1 MANLKSLSVDG
12 NLILEKATGTQG
24 NIDTSST
31 MFADST
37 ARGLPHTGA
46 TEPAVVFNPNVAN
59 QFVVAYVDTGDGN
72 KGKVVCGT
80 VYYQTLGGNT
90 KLAINWGA
98 VALIAPGSGT
108 STVSPSIAFDG
119 ATNASANSL
128 NRFVVAYRD
137 AGDSNYSKVVVMQY
151 AADLTISRGP
161 VKTVASVHAQT
172 MHVAFDPNT
181 LGRFVITYW
190 SATSTPAVSV
200 CTINSSTNVIT
211 VGTALT
217 SNGGDDN
224 GIVFWDTN
232 TASRFIW
239 AGRLTHVSN
248 QLWANI
254 GQVSGTTVTWNGSTR
269 LVNADCSHISGA
281 WDPSYSGRFVIAY
294 SSPFNGT
301 RLGKAVAAIVSG
313 SAGSWTFGNTYLD
326 PTEYTFNNASTEM
339 TSISFSNIYKKF
351 IIAYKDTANSNRGT
365 AIVGTLGSGGA
376 PYITQITYGSEVPF
390 TAASSDLS
398 FVGQSV
404 SGNYMAGSYFNAYR
418 GNEGQFVV
426 VSSATADGAVVGD
439 IQQGHLTIDVAAG
452 NFFEVDLGSGGSPS
466 NIAEDIQKFITNNV
480 NATSS
485 QISSFDLKIIGRG
498 SDSPTFDA
506 PLDNIKWVGGT
517 APTFTSV
524 PNDAVDILRFTTYDN
539 GTTWYGEVV
548 GLNFT

>member
-1 MANLKSLSVDG
+1 MANLKSLNVDG
-12 NLILEKATGTQG
+12 ALILDKGTGTQG
-24 NIDTSST
+24 VIDTSST

-46 TEPAVVFNPNVAN
+46 TEPVIAFNPNVAN

-108 STVSPSIAFDG
+108 STGSPSIAFDG
-119 ATNASANSL
+119 ASSSSSSPS

-137 AGDSNYSKVVVMQY
+137 AGDSNYSKAVVMLI
-151 AADLTISRGP
+151 AADLSISRGP
-161 VKTVASVHAQT
+161 VKTVASVNAQT
-172 MHVAFDPNT
+172 MCVAFDPGT

-190 SATSTPAVSV
+190 QAAQTPAVSV

-217 SNGGDDN
+217 SNGGESN

-232 TASRFIW
+232 NQSRIIW

-254 GQVSGTTVTWNGSTR
+254 GQVTGTTIVWNGSAR

-281 WDPSYSGRFVIAY
+281 WDPSYSGRFVLAY

-301 RLGKAVAAIVSG
+301 KLGKSVSAIVSG

-326 PTEYTFNNASTEM
+326 PTQYTFNNASTEM
-339 TSISFSNIYKKF
+339 TSIAFSNIYRKF
-351 IIAYKDTANSNRGT
+351 IVAYKDTANSNRGT
-365 AIVGTLGSGGA
+365 VVMGTLDSA
-376 PYITQITYGSEVPF
+376 PPYLAITYGSEVPF
-390 TAASSDLS
+390 TAATTDLS

-404 SGNYMAGSYFNAYR
+404 AADYMSGNYFNAYR

-426 VSSATADGAVVGD
+426 VSSASGNGAIVGD
-439 IQQGHLTIDVAAG
+439 IQQGQLTIDMAAG
-452 NFFEVDLGSGGSPS
+452 NFFELDMDVGGSG
-466 NIAEDIQKFITNNV
+466 NIAEDVQKFITNNV

-485 QISSFDLKIIGRG
+485 QISSFDLKITGRG

-517 APTFTSV
+517 APTLTSV
-524 PNDAVDILRFTTYDN
+524 PNNAVDILRFTTYDN